1 MVLMFGKV
9 LNLDL
14 LFMAF
19 IYIDSSG
26 VEISSICDTEL
37 VDRIRLLETAT
48 L

>member
-1 MVLMFGKV
+1 ML
-9 LNLDL
+9 
-14 LFMAF
+14 
-19 IYIDSSG
+19 IRSG